1 MCNLGDIIVVKE
13 FKNECGVKV
22 KRHSFVVIN
31 DNKDYVEGLNY
42 DFVANMMCSFHSE
55 LHKTKKLKYEENLF
69 VKSNSVI
76 GKYIN
81 QKNGFIKADQ
91 FYYFDKKKIKY
102 NVIARLDKKVLN
114 KLIKLINKLELQN
127 KIINITT
134 NLEKNV
140 KN

>member
-127 KIINITT
+127 KIINVTT